1 MLNLRDV
8 NHGQNSKEIVKLH
21 IVITKGGGIKTGFP
35 CDSKAYLSNINRHV
49 LYIMIDIDCLPKHKN
64 KAYLYHHLPAIY
76 PIILFQ
82 LNKQ

>member
-35 CDSKAYLSNINRHV
+35 CDSKAYLSNINRYV
-49 LYIMIDIDCLPKHKN
+49 LDIMIDIDC
-64 KAYLYHHLPAIY
+64 PA
-76 PIILFQ
+76 
-82 LNKQ
+82 KT